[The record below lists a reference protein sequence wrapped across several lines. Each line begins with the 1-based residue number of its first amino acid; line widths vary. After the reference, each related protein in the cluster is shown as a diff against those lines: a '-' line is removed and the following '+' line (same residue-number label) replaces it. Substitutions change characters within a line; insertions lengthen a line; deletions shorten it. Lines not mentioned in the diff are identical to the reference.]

1 MGSVVDILLATQIA
15 LGLKTPT
22 ADEML
27 HGDVAPLVA
36 GVPAP
41 DGVFNAADLLLIQR
55 KVLGLVSY

>member
-1 MGSVVDILLATQIA
+1 V

-27 HGDVAPLVA
+27 HGDVGPLIA

-41 DGVFNAADLLLIQR
+41 DGVFNAGDLLLIQR
-55 KVLGLVSY
+55 KVLGVVSF